1 MKYLTLL
8 ISICLGTSKN
18 IVSKAGNHI
27 FSDLANIL
35 QTNVITAVFG
45 LIIFGISGINHMIF
59 SNTTLIILALLY
71 GLFTMLSQMLYIDAV
86 ELSPVS
92 VCSLIY
98 SCGFLI
104 PTLFAVLF
112 FKEGFSLFQLV
123 GVAILVLSIFLV
135 TGNIQS
141 SKNFKGILLA
151 LLAMVC
157 SGCVGV
163 LQKLFTTVDFA
174 FELNDFLFLSFMFM
188 LIISLFLKAF
198 ISENRKNDIKIK
210 INFTNAFYPVAL
222 SLSVVFGNKLNLYL
236 SGVIPGIIF
245 FPCVN
250 GGCIALTTLSSKI
263 LFKEKL
269 TTIQWFGILG
279 SIIAITLIAMK

>member
-1 MKYLTLL
+1 MWLFD
-8 ISICLGTSKN
+8 SN
-18 IVSKAGNHI
+18 I
-27 FSDLANIL
+27 
-35 QTNVITAVFG
+35 
-45 LIIFGISGINHMIF
+45 
-59 SNTTLIILALLY
+59 
-71 GLFTMLSQMLYIDAV
+71 
-86 ELSPVS
+86 
-92 VCSLIY
+92 
-98 SCGFLI
+98 
-104 PTLFAVLF
+104 
-112 FKEGFSLFQLV
+112 KEGFSLFQLV